1 VQVSQALMGLYCV
14 EIYGTPSGRLV
25 YAPLLSEWG
34 DEITFATQP
43 PANTQ
48 EQVRAAWPEKGQ
60 WQEVDVTRWVN
71 RWLATP
77 EKNFGVL
84 GYAVDVSEDT
94 CSAVF
99 ASVLSVAEQRP
110 RLTLAYSR
118 S

>member
-14 EIYGTPSGRLV
+14 EIYGTPSGRLA
-25 YAPLLSEWG
+25 YAPPLSEWG
-34 DEITFATQP
+34 DKTTYATQP
-43 PANTQ
+43 PADTQ
-48 EQVRAAWPEKGQ
+48 EQVKVDWPKKGQ
-60 WQEVDVTRWVN
+60 WQEVDVTRWVK

-77 EKNFGVL
+77 GKNFGLL

-99 ASVLSVAEQRP
+99 ASVLSVGEQRP
-110 RLTLAYSR
+110 RLTLAYRR